1 MMDSFKI
8 LKADVDKLQDAK
20 IDLARLIED
29 MDDILAPRM
38 LQQFKKV
45 VTKIRMG
52 LADVNKQKE
61 LQWEARYNY
70 IKNQEF

>member
-1 MMDSFKI
+1 MDSFKI